1 MWILLFGCTG
11 TTTIIGGDSEP
22 DPDTGSVDTAD
33 RGPDSVEELPS
44 PDVLGQI
51 VFEPDG
57 GSFAEAVTV
66 ALTVKDG
73 GGTLE
78 YCLSDPGTTRCT
90 WEPYAAPIDVTG
102 SAIVRARVTLDARS
116 QIEGRS
122 FVELDPDLSSFESPL
137 PVLVFWTDD
146 SAPDSTSDVALGLT
160 VYEPVDGAQTSLLS
174 APSDSGRARLHVRGS
189 SSASFE
195 KKAFDM
201 ELWEADDD
209 ADRKTSLLGLP
220 ANGDWVLYA
229 PYYFDEAL
237 IRNPLAFTLSNA
249 IGRYAPRSRMVE
261 VFIADRG
268 LAAGADDYLG
278 VYVLIEE
285 IEVDPDRVAITPMLP
300 TDVDEPELTGGYLIK
315 IDRTG
320 SGEDGFYAGN
330 AGGRFDFQQGFVAVE
345 PTENELEREQQD
357 YLQDHLDALGWAVD
371 GLDGY
376 EAILD
381 VDSFIDHHILNLVM
395 KNPDSFRLSGYM
407 FQDRDGLLQ
416 AGPVWDFDRSAGSL
430 DSRSFDPRWW
440 DNQNETPDCT
450 PVFTFGWYAGL
461 FEDPSFS
468 ARYWARFEALLQAE
482 LSAEAL
488 DATIVTLATDLDE
501 PAARDGTRW
510 NQAEFSGE
518 LAELRAWMAD
528 RHAWMSAC
536 IAERADP
543 RACPGG

>member
-1 MWILLFGCTG
+1 MWTLLLGCTG
-11 TTTIIGGDSEP
+11 TTTIIGGDAH
-22 DPDTGSVDTAD
+22 DTGESAPLDTAD
-33 RGPDSVEELPS
+33 SGPDSAEELPS
-44 PDVLGQI
+44 PETLGKI
-51 VFEPDG
+51 TFEPDG
-57 GSFAEAVTV
+57 GSFVEVVTV
-66 ALTVKDG
+66 SLSIEDG

-78 YCLSDPGTTRCT
+78 YCLSDPSTTRCT
-90 WEPYAAPIDVTG
+90 WEPYVAPIQVTV
-102 SAIVRARVTLDARS
+102 SAIVRARVTLNAQS
-116 QIEGRS
+116 EIEGRS
-122 FVELDPDLSSFESPL
+122 FVELEPELSTFESPI
-137 PVLVFWTDD
+137 PVLIFWTDD

-160 VYEPVDGAQTSLLS
+160 VYEPTDGVPTSLLS
-174 APSDSGRARLHVRGS
+174 APTDSGRARLHVRGS
-189 SSASFE
+189 SSAGFE

-209 ADRKTSLLGLP
+209 ADRRTPLLGLP
-220 ANGDWVLYA
+220 DNGDWVLYA

-249 IGRYAPRSRMVE
+249 IGRYAPRTRMVE
-261 VFIADRG
+261 VFIAERG
-268 LAAGADDYLG
+268 RAANEDDYLG

-285 IEVDPDRVAITPMLP
+285 IEVDADRVAITPILA
-300 TDVDEPELTGGYLIK
+300 TDVDEPELTGGYLFK

-320 SGEDGFYAGN
+320 SGESGFYAGN

-345 PTENELEREQQD
+345 PAENELEREQQD

-407 FQDRDGLLQ
+407 FQDRGGLLQ

-430 DSRSFDPRWW
+430 DSRSFDPTWW

-461 FEDPSFS
+461 FEDPTFS
-468 ARYWARFEALLQAE
+468 ARYWERFEALLQAE

-488 DATIVTLATDLDE
+488 DAAILTLATDLDE
-501 PAARDGTRW
+501 PAARDTARW

-536 IAERADP
+536 IAVEPDP
-543 RACPGG
+543 RTCRGR